1 MTDTKSYDT
10 DVAENSEVH
19 QSARTITTVRTGK
32 RTTRRRYEQS
42 ETKVKLSL
50 KPKSKEPTSRVLFDR
65 NSIGISGLFFRNV
78 PIK

>member
-19 QSARTITTVRTGK
+19 QSACTITTVRTEK

-42 ETKVKLSL
+42 
-50 KPKSKEPTSRVLFDR
+50 
-65 NSIGISGLFFRNV
+65 
-78 PIK
+78 